1 MPVEVRPKQRL
12 MNTRKTITHSLLLT
26 LATVIW
32 GFAFVAQSK
41 GGEVVGAFTFTA
53 VRFWIAAGVL
63 GVVLLVRHKR
73 RQSEWK
79 PLLVGGC
86 VCGVLLA
93 LATNLQQLGLNLG
106 SPVGKAGFITAM
118 YILLVPIGAHMF
130 YRKRSGWNVW
140 VAVAIGVVSLY
151 LLCMTDT
158 WTFAT
163 YDLLMLGCALSF
175 SFQILSIDK
184 FGAQTDPIE
193 LTCVEFCVCG
203 LVSAI
208 PMFITEVGPAP
219 AEWVASLSTW
229 DAWLPLL
236 YAAVLSGGVGYTLQT
251 VGQKGINPTIA
262 SLVMSLESV
271 FSVLAGWLILHQ
283 ALSSRE
289 WIGCALMMVA
299 IFLAQIPLRR
309 ARRETP
315 VEPPDLEEA

>member
-1 MPVEVRPKQRL
+1 
-12 MNTRKTITHSLLLT
+12 MNTKKTVTHTLLLL

-41 GGEVVGAFTFTA
+41 GGELVGAYTFTA

-63 GVVLLVRHKR
+63 GIVILVRHRKGP
-73 RQSEWK
+73 RQWK
-79 PLLVGGC
+79 PLLLGGC

-93 LATNLQQLGLNLG
+93 LATNLQQLGLNMG

-118 YILLVPIGAHMF
+118 YIVLVPIGASIIF
-130 YRKRSGWNVW
+130 RKHSGWNVW
-140 VAVAIGVVSLY
+140 VAVAVGIVSLY
-151 LLCMTDT
+151 LLCMTDD
-158 WTFAT
+158 WSFAT

-184 FGAQTDPIE
+184 FSASTDPIE

-203 LVSAI
+203 LVSTI
-208 PMFITEVGPAP
+208 PMLIFELGPAP
-219 AEWVASLSTW
+219 AAWTASLSTW
-229 DAWLPLL
+229 DAWIPLL

-262 SLVMSLESV
+262 SLVMSFESV
-271 FSVLAGWLILHQ
+271 FSVLAGWIILHQ
-283 ALSSRE
+283 ALSPRE

-299 IFLAQIPLRR
+299 IILAQIPLRY
-309 ARRETP
+309 RRKEKP
-315 VEPPDLEEA
+315 LEPDDLDEPDAGTE